1 MPEGPEVLILSKA
14 INRYYMETVNVKTNS
29 YGKHLIIND
38 IMEDWSFGLTGKVKI
53 DHNNNLKKNKKRI
66 S

>member
-29 YGKHLIIND
+29 YGKHLIINLRRC
-38 IMEDWSFGLTGKVKI
+38 G
-53 DHNNNLKKNKKRI
+53 N
-66 S
+66 